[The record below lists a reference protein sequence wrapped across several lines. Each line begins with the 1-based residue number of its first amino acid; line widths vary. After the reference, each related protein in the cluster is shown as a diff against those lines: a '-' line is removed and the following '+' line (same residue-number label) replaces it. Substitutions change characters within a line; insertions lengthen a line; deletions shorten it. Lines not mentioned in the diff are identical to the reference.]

1 MIINKRGKLI
11 SIEGTE
17 GAGKS
22 TCITFIKNYLEEKGQ
37 SVLCTREPG
46 GTHVGEEIRQI
57 LLHKHVT
64 HLHAQ
69 TELLLMFAARVQHIH
84 EVILPALEQGIWLIT
99 DRYIDASYAY
109 QGGGRRLDST
119 LITALD
125 KLFVGTLYPHLTFLL
140 DLPVEVGLTRVLKRN
155 PQKDRIEREERAF
168 FERVRGVYLARAQE
182 DPARIKL
189 IDANQDLLDV
199 EQAITVH
206 LEQFCARRAS
216 V

>member
-22 TCITFIKNYLEEKGQ
+22 TSITFIKNYLEEKGQ
-37 SVLCTREPG
+37 TVLCTREPG

-109 QGGGRRLDST
+109 QGGGRGLDST
-119 LITALD
+119 LIIALD
-125 KLFVGTLYPHLTFLL
+125 KLFVGSLYPHLTFLL

-155 PQKDRIEREERAF
+155 PEKDRIEREDQAF

-189 IDANQDLLDV
+189 IDANQDLVDV
-199 EQAITVH
+199 EQAIAVH